1 MSNPIV
7 KICIIL
13 GTILYILGHT
23 LDIPSL
29 NDYGFLIYLALITY
43 TVLLFVYYGI
53 INPIIWIIKHW

>member
-29 NDYGFLIYLALITY
+29 NDYGFLIYSALIIY
-43 TVLLFVYYGI
+43 TLLLLVNSLI

>member
-1 MSNPIV
+1 MVNPIV

-29 NDYGFLIYLALITY
+29 NDYGFLIYSALIIY
-43 TVLLFVYYGI
+43 TVVLFVYYGI
-53 INPIIWIIKHW
+53 INPMIWLIKHW